1 MATKKKTAKK
11 DTSKKGFR
19 KFIFWFWG
27 LFLFGILSVVFIF
40 LLASWGAFGE
50 MPDLRE
56 LENPDTNLAS
66 EIISADGETLGKF
79 YLRENRTRV
88 KYDDLP
94 ENLVKALIA
103 TEDERFYD
111 HSGIDARGTLRA
123 FAFLG
128 SKGGASTITQ
138 QLARQL
144 FVGVRE
150 DSKFKA
156 ITQKIKE
163 WVIAVRLERNYTKE
177 EIITMYFNT
186 YDFGNLA
193 VGIRSA
199 SRIYF
204 GKEPKDLNI
213 EESAMLVGMFQ
224 NSSLYNPRRNVKGV
238 TNRRNI
244 VLLQMFKNEYITKEV
259 KDSLQALPI
268 TLNYSPESHNS
279 GIATYFRGY
288 LQQYMKD
295 WIKENPKEDG
305 EKYNLYLDGL
315 KIYTTIDSR
324 MQTYA
329 EEAVKA
335 HMVDL
340 QTEFDRQNN
349 PKTNKTSPFIRLS
362 QKQVTHTL
370 NVSMVQSERWRHMM
384 YDLGKSKEEIKK
396 SFQEK
401 IPMRVFSWEGEIDT
415 IMTPYDSI
423 RYYKKFLRTGMMS
436 MEPQTGHIKAW
447 VGGINYKHFKFDMVK
462 QGKRQVGSTFKPF
475 VYTSAVDQLHYA
487 PCYEVPD
494 VQHCIP
500 ANKYGNLK
508 PWCPDNSNGE
518 FTGEMMSLSA
528 ALANSVNSVTATL
541 MDQIGPAPVVNLA
554 HKMGIESEI
563 PEYPSIALGTPDIS
577 LYEMVGAYGTFANM
591 GVYIK
596 PVVVTRIEDKNGTVL
611 YEYKPESADVLSPD
625 VAYTMLEMMKGVVKH
640 GSGGRL
646 RHSSQAN
653 RIDYKRVMTGY
664 PYALTNPIAGKTG
677 TTQNQSDG
685 WFMGIVPNLVT
696 GVWVGGEDRSIHFRT
711 ITYGQGAAM
720 ALPIWGLYMKKCYT
734 NEELGISKE
743 DFEKPEEMNI
753 DLTCGGRVQPDDLL
767 QDGNPDDTVPE
778 EQQEEL
784 PDGI

>member
-1 MATKKKTAKK
+1 MAIKKKTSKK
-11 DTSKKGFR
+11 QSKGFR
-19 KFIFWFWG
+19 KYIFWFWG
-27 LFLFGILSVVFIF
+27 LFLTGVLGVVLVF
-40 LLASWGAFGE
+40 LLASWGAFGK
-50 MPDLRE
+50 MPDLRQ
-56 LENPDTNLAS
+56 LEDPDTNQAS
-66 EIISADGETLGKF
+66 EIVSSDGKTLGKF
-79 YLRENRTRV
+79 YLRENRTPI
-88 KYDDLP
+88 KFEDLP
-94 ENLVKALIA
+94 ANLVNALIA
-103 TEDERFYD
+103 TEDERFYE
-111 HSGIDARGTLRA
+111 HSGIDGRGTLRA

-144 FVGVRE
+144 FVGVR
-150 DSKFKA
+150 SNNKFDA

-177 EIITMYFNT
+177 EIVTMYFNT

-204 GKEPKDLNI
+204 GKEPKDLTM

-224 NSSLYNPRRNVKGV
+224 NSSLYNPRRNVEGV

-244 VLLQMFKNEYITKEV
+244 VLFQMYKNEFITKEV
-259 KDSLQALPI
+259 KDSLQAIPV
-268 TLNYSPESHNS
+268 TLNYNPESHNY

-295 WIKENPKEDG
+295 WIKNNPKEDG
-305 EKYNLYLDGL
+305 EKYDLYLDGL

-329 EEAVKA
+329 EEAVRD
-335 HMVDL
+335 HMIDL
-340 QTEFDRQNN
+340 QNEFDVQNT
-349 PKTNKTSPFIRLS
+349 PERNKTTPFL
-362 QKQVTHTL
+362 KLTKDEVTHTL
-370 NVSMVQSERWRHMM
+370 NVAMVRSERWRHMM
-384 YDLGKSKEEIKK
+384 YDLGKSKEEIKA
-396 SFQEK
+396 SFHKEK
-401 IPMRVFSWEGEIDT
+401 EMTVFSWDGEIDT

-436 MEPQTGHIKAW
+436 MEPQTGHVKAW

-462 QGKRQVGSTFKPF
+462 QGTRQVGSTFKPF
-475 VYTSAVDQLHYA
+475 VYASAVDQLHYA

-508 PWCPDNSNGE
+508 AWCPDNSNNE
-518 FTGEMMSLSA
+518 FSGEMMSLSA

-541 MDQIGPAPVVNLA
+541 MDQIGPGPVVDLA
-554 HKMGIESEI
+554 HRMGITSEI
-563 PEYPSIALGTPDIS
+563 PEYPSIALGTPDVTV
-577 LYEMVGAYGTFANM
+577 YEMVGAYGTFANK
-591 GVYIK
+591 GVYVE
-596 PVVVTRIEDKNGTVL
+596 PVVVTRIEDKNGAVL
-611 YEYKPESADVLSPD
+611 YEYKPNTRDVLSPD

-646 RHSSQAN
+646 RHTTMGYRQ
-653 RIDYKRVMTGY
+653 DYKEVMTGY
-664 PYALTNPIAGKTG
+664 PYGFTNPIAGKTG

-696 GVWVGGEDRSIHFRT
+696 GVWVGGENRSIHFRS

-720 ALPIWGLYMKKCYT
+720 ALPIWGLYMKKCYA
-734 NEELGISKE
+734 NEELGVSKE

-753 DLTCGGRVQPDDLL
+753 DLTCGGRVPDE
-767 QDGNPDDTVPE
+767 TVPE
-778 EQQEEL
+778 GDTPPEEM
-784 PDGI
+784 PKDDGFDTDF